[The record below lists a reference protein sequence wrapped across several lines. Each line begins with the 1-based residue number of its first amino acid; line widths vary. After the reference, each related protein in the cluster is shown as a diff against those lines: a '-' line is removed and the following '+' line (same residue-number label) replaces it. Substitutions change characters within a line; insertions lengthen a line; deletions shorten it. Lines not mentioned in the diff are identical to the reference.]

1 MRCGATR
8 TFPSARPRRRLIRNY
23 GTLAMMPRASK
34 IQGIIL
40 RSFER
45 SSPSSGPNTVREMN
59 SATPVKNSGRWI
71 ALRLMFAVCCV
82 QTLCARD
89 AFVLISGG
97 DSPFANNYSQYL
109 QARAVTTWFQRNYP
123 PHSVWVFFG
132 AGNIEGES
140 PVFGDVRRQVQRDGL
155 TLDSWVAG
163 PLHR

>member
-1 MRCGATR
+1 MANCASPVWLLQTR
-8 TFPSARPRRRLIRNY
+8 PH
-23 GTLAMMPRASK
+23 
-34 IQGIIL
+34 Q
-40 RSFER
+40 
-45 SSPSSGPNTVREMN
+45 EMN
-59 SATPVKNSGRWI
+59 STTPVKNSGRWI
-71 ALRLMFAVCCV
+71 ALRLLFAVCCV

-132 AGNIEGES
+132 AGNIEGEP

-163 PLHR
+163 PLRRNRPA